1 MGSAVYTNKQEEET
15 MSWKAKNEGKGEQV
29 QKREQVGKWGQGL
42 KWEKSQKENCLLF
55 DLISKQSCDL

>member
-1 MGSAVYTNKQEEET
+1 MQEFRSQSET

-42 KWEKSQKENCLLF
+42 K
-55 DLISKQSCDL
+55 